1 LPICRPRIAPPYAGK
16 VPATLADRLT
26 HTILAVHGRIYAR
39 TRGRIGH
46 HLLGVPSL
54 LLHTVGAKSGAART
68 NSLTYAVDGPTYV
81 VVASAGGG
89 PRNPSWYHNLRAN
102 PKVVAQLGARR
113 VPVTARI
120 VLPDDTDYERL
131 WELVNANNKQRYA
144 AYQRRTS
151 RPIPIVGLSPA

>member
-1 LPICRPRIAPPYAGK
+1 MT
-16 VPATLADRLT
+16 TLADRLT

-39 TRGRIGH
+39 TGGRIGH

-68 NSLTYAVDGPTYV
+68 NSLTYALDGQTYV
-81 VVASAGGG
+81 VVASASGG
-89 PRNPSWYHNLRAN
+89 PKNPSWYHNVRAN
-102 PKVVAQLGARR
+102 PNVVAQLGTRR
-113 VPVTARI
+113 VPTIARI
-120 VLPDDTDYERL
+120 VLSDDADYERL

-151 RPIPIVGLSPA
+151 RPIPVVVLSPA